1 LADHMSQVVVLAFD
15 NEIDAGRMRDDLL
28 QMQRE
33 HLIDLEEAAVVVKDE
48 KGKVKVNNE
57 ESVASSGAL
66 WGGFLGLLIGIIFFV
81 PVFGLV
87 VGAAAGAI
95 AGKYGGAVDH
105 QFIKDVGDTIK
116 PGNSA
121 LFLLIKEATTDKVMD
136 GLKKYKNVK
145 ILKTSLSKEQE
156 EQLKQAFAK

>member
-1 LADHMSQVVVLAFD
+1 M
-15 NEIDAGRMRDDLL
+15 
-28 QMQRE
+28 
-33 HLIDLEEAAVVVKDE
+33 
-48 KGKVKVNNE
+48 
-57 ESVASSGAL
+57 
-66 WGGFLGLLIGIIFFV
+66 
-81 PVFGLV
+81 FGLV

-121 LFLLIKEATTDKVMD
+121 LFLLTKEATTDRVMD

-145 ILKTSLSKEQE
+145 VLKTSLSKEQE